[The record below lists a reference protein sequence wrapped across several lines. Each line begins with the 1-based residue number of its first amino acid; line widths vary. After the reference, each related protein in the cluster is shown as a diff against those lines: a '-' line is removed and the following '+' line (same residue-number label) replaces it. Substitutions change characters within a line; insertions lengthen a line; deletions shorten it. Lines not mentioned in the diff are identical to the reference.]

1 MRIGM
6 WADIVFW
13 GR

>member
-1 MRIGM
+1 MRIGI